1 MNCMKTVTFSYDDG
15 VTQDQR
21 LIDLFDKYGLK
32 CTFNLNSALGGVGGA
47 SLSRDGRTFSHVRFR
62 PHEFARIYK
71 DHEVA
76 AHTLTHPHLY
86 DMPDEE
92 LIREVEEDRLALS
105 DLVGYEVMGMAYPF
119 GDADDR
125 IAKVISENTGIK
137 YSRTTVHTYNFEPQ
151 TDLIRFNATL
161 HHAQWDKLFELGRQ
175 FVDMKPD
182 TPKLFYIWGHSY
194 EFDIDNSWGKFEE
207 FLKLISGKEDIR
219 YCTNKEA
226 LLG

>member
-32 CTFNLNSALGGVGGA
+32 CTFNLNSALGGAGGA
-47 SLSRDGRTFSHVRFR
+47 SLSRDNRTFSHVRFR

-86 DMPDEE
+86 DLPDEE
-92 LIREVEEDRLALS
+92 LIREVEEDRKILS
-105 DLVGYEVMGMAYPF
+105 DLVGYEVVGMAYPF

-125 IAKVISENTGIK
+125 IAKVIAENTGIK

-161 HHAQWDKLFELGRQ
+161 HHAQWDRLFELGRQ
-175 FVDMKPD
+175 FVEMKPD

-226 LLG
+226 LL